1 MSIQTFEALTDA
13 NGNLKFAETVRLP
26 AHTKVFVVI
35 PEQTVPYAEI
45 VPETREQSLSMI
57 HFPLV
62 RVKEEGLAKRLV
74 KTIVG
79 DADAE
84 L

>member
-1 MSIQTFEALTDA
+1 MSVQTFEALTDA
-13 NGNLKFAETVRLP
+13 NGNLQFAETVRLP

-35 PEQTVPYAEI
+35 PEQTIPYAEI
-45 VPETREQSLSMI
+45 VPETRDLTLSSI

-62 RVKEEGLAKRLV
+62 RVTEEGLAKRLV

-84 L
+84 I